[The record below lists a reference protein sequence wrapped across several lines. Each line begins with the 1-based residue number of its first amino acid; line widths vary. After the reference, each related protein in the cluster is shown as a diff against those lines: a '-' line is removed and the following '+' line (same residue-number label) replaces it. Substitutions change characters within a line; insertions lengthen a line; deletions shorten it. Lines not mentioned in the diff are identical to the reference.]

1 MCYGLV
7 IREFKDYLI
16 KFVTMNKKVGNI
28 LKYGLS
34 ILLAVALLYFAFR
47 KVDWNDF
54 WAALKACRWEFVLL
68 SVVFG
73 FFGFY
78 LRALRWREVLLPI
91 DPTTKVLSCF
101 NGINIGYAV
110 NMVLPR
116 VGEVLR
122 CTYITA
128 HSKRV
133 KDPRTGEETRLA
145 TFDKALGTAFLERS
159 VDMVMMV
166 ILLVVFLFFTWDKYG
181 GFFAEKIFGAAAGS
195 VTFGKVA
202 LIILVILAM
211 IGSAWI
217 AFRFAGRWKP
227 LQAVKEFCKGLWQG
241 FISCLK
247 MKRAWWFFLLTILL
261 WVCYWMM
268 SATILWAVQGINT
281 SSVSADLA
289 SAVTMVRELNLTDA
303 FFLMLA
309 GALSSIVPVP
319 GGFGAFHFIVA
330 GAVSYVY
337 GLPFE
342 FGIIFATLSHESQ
355 ELNQLIWGGISFV
368 IEQLRKD

>member
-1 MCYGLV
+1 
-7 IREFKDYLI
+7 
-16 KFVTMNKKVGNI
+16 MNKKVGNI

-54 WAALKACRWEFVLL
+54 WAALRACRWEFVLL
-68 SVVFG
+68 STVFG
-73 FFGFY
+73 LCGFY

-91 DPTTKVLSCF
+91 DPTTRTLSCF
-101 NGINIGYAV
+101 NGVNIGYAV

-122 CTYITA
+122 CTYITT
-128 HSKRV
+128 HSKKV
-133 KDPRTGEETRLA
+133 KDPETGEEHHLA
-145 TFDKALGTAFLERS
+145 TFDKALGTAVLERS
-159 VDMVMMV
+159 VDVVMLGV
-166 ILLVVFLFFTWDKYG
+166 LLVVFLIFTWDKYG
-181 GFFAEKIFGAAAGS
+181 GFFVDKIFGAAAGRFTWGRLAI
-195 VTFGKVA
+195 VV
-202 LIILVILAM
+202 LVFLAVLASGWTV
-211 IGSAWI
+211 I
-217 AFRFAGRWKP
+217 RFANRWKP
-227 LQAVKEFCKGLWQG
+227 LGKVKDFCRGLWQG
-241 FISCLK
+241 FVSCLR
-247 MKRAWWFFLLTILL
+247 MKRAWYFFLLTILL

-268 SATILWAVQGINT
+268 SATILWAVQGIDT
-281 SSVSADLA
+281 STVSAGLA
-289 SAVTMVRELNLTDA
+289 SAVNTIQSLNLTDA
-303 FFLMLA
+303 LFLMLA

-355 ELNQLIWGGISFV
+355 ELNQLIWGGISLV
-368 IEQLRKD
+368 IEQIRKD

>member
-1 MCYGLV
+1 M
-7 IREFKDYLI
+7 
-16 KFVTMNKKVGNI
+16 
-28 LKYGLS
+28 
-34 ILLAVALLYFAFR
+34 
-47 KVDWNDF
+47 
-54 WAALKACRWEFVLL
+54 
-68 SVVFG
+68 
-73 FFGFY
+73 
-78 LRALRWREVLLPI
+78 
-91 DPTTKVLSCF
+91 
-101 NGINIGYAV
+101 
-110 NMVLPR
+110 
-116 VGEVLR
+116 
-122 CTYITA
+122 
-128 HSKRV
+128 
-133 KDPRTGEETRLA
+133 
-145 TFDKALGTAFLERS
+145 
-159 VDMVMMV
+159 

-195 VTFGKVA
+195 VTFRKVA
-202 LIILVILAM
+202 IIVLVILAM

-247 MKRAWWFFLLTILL
+247 MKRAWWFFLITILI

-268 SATILWAVQGINT
+268 SATILWAVQGIDT

-289 SAVTMVRELNLTDA
+289 SAVTTVRDLNLTDA

-368 IEQLRKD
+368 IEQIRKD

>member
-1 MCYGLV
+1 
-7 IREFKDYLI
+7 
-16 KFVTMNKKVGNI
+16 MNKKVGNI

-34 ILLAVALLYFAFR
+34 ILLAVVLLYFAFR

-91 DPTTKVLSCF
+91 DPTTKALSCF

-128 HSKRV
+128 HSKKV
-133 KDPRTGEETRLA
+133 KDPNTGEETRLA

-159 VDMVMMV
+159 VDIVMLV

-202 LIILVILAM
+202 IIVLVILAM

-247 MKRAWWFFLLTILL
+247 MKRAWWFFLITILI

-268 SATILWAVQGINT
+268 TT
-281 SSVSADLA
+281 
-289 SAVTMVRELNLTDA
+289 VRDLNLTDA

-368 IEQLRKD
+368 IEQIRKD